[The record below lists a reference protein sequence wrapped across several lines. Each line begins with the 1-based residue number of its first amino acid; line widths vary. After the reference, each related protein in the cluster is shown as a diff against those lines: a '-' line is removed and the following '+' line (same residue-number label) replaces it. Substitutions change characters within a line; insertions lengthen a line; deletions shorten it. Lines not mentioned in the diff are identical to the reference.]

1 MERTPEHPIIAD
13 TSGLVS
19 LATDTDQNHEPAT
32 TAAAELRDTSRPLL
46 LPFDVYVETI
56 NVLGKKSGH
65 TTALQVAAE
74 LLNPQSQFVLIET
87 RPYLRAALEKFKDQ
101 PPAVSLTDC
110 IVMAVADDYGTKD
123 IFGFDRQFKDAGYTR
138 LAPAPDWKEPEEL
151 EPKGEL

>member
-1 MERTPEHPIIAD
+1 MEKTTEHPIIAD

-32 TAAAELRDTSRPLL
+32 KAAAELRETSRPII
-46 LPFDVYVETI
+46 LPFDVYVETV

-65 TTALQVAAE
+65 ETALHVATE
-74 LLNPQSQFVLIET
+74 LLNPESQFLMTET

-110 IVMAVADDYGTKD
+110 IVMAIADDYGTKD
-123 IFGFDRQFKDAGYTR
+123 IFGFDRQFQDAGYTR
-138 LAPAPDWKEPEEL
+138 LAPSPDWKEPEQQ
-151 EPKGEL
+151 